1 MKILYILHD
10 TSIYSGSTK
19 SFMNLI
25 LYMKNVNTDF
35 MVICPNKQGIYQ
47 ELVKRKIPV
56 KALMYKL
63 NAYPS
68 LNSLKNIVL
77 YIPRLVRL
85 LLANWK
91 SCQDL
96 YKIATAYRPDIIHTN
111 VSVINIGYKT
121 AKRMN
126 IPHVWHIR

>member
-25 LYMKNVNTDF
+25 LYLKNVNTDF

-56 KALMYKL
+56 KALKS
-63 NAYPS
+63 PRH
-68 LNSLKNIVL
+68 IVPTL
-77 YIPRLVRL
+77 FT
-85 LLANWK
+85 
-91 SCQDL
+91 Q
-96 YKIATAYRPDIIHTN
+96 T
-111 VSVINIGYKT
+111 
-121 AKRMN
+121 
-126 IPHVWHIR
+126 